1 MNENNFNGK
10 RLLGKRE
17 LCAYIGTG
25 QSRGV
30 EWAKGIGAA
39 IRIGGRLLF
48 DKCVIDKAINTHG
61 EYTRDGKKKGDMDHD
76 C

>member
-17 LCAYIGTG
+17 LCAYIGMG
-25 QSRGV
+25 QSRDV